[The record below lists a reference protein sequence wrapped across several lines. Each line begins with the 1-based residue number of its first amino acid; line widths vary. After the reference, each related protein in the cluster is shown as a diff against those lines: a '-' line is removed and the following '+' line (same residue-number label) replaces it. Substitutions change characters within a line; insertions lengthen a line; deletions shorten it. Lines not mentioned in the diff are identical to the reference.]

1 VFVPPNLYDVIA
13 RGGIRAEAVGNLKM
27 KNEKKNTKNG

>member
-1 VFVPPNLYDVIA
+1 L
-13 RGGIRAEAVGNLKM
+13 GGIRAEAVGNLKM